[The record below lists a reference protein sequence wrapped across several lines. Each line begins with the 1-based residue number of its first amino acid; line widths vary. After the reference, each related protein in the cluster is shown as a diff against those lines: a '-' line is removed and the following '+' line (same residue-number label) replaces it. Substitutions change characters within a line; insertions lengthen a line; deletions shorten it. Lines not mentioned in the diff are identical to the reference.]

1 MARVA
6 RLSGMLPLVSAFAMA
21 TALTGAAVL
30 TVSAAQCGDPGH
42 YVQRNGQVM
51 LLGGC
56 LSPADVPAAPEQS
69 RTAIQR
75 HEHGSYG
82 EAHW

>member
-6 RLSGMLPLVSAFAMA
+6 RLGGVLPLLGALATA
-21 TALTGAAVL
+21 TALTGAAVF
-30 TVSAAQCGDPGH
+30 TVSAAQCGNPGH
-42 YVQRNGQVM
+42 YVQREGQVE
-51 LLGGC
+51 LFGGC
-56 LSPADVPAAPEQS
+56 LIPSDLPAAPTQPHGS
-69 RTAIQR
+69 QQ